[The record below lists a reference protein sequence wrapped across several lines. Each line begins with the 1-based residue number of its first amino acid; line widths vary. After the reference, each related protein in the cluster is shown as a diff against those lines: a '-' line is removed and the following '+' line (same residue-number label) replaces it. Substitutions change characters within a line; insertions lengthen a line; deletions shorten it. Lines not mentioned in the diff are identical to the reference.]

1 MTQFH
6 GQLRRA
12 VKSCYLLP
20 KISLQLLTKD

>member
-1 MTQFH
+1 MTRFH

-20 KISLQLLTKD
+20 KISLQPLTRD